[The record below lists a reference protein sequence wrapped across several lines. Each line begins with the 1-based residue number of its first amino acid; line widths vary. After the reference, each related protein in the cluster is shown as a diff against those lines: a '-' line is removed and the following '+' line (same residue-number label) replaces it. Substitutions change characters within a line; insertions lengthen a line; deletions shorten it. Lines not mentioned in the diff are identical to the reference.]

1 MEEISCKM
9 NKASRIILARE
20 LIHCARMVLDVSILS
35 YSLKIMENASFYVRT
50 TMID

>member
-9 NKASRIILARE
+9 NKSTRIILARE

-35 YSLKIMENASFYVRT
+35 YGLKIMENAAFHV
-50 TMID
+50 